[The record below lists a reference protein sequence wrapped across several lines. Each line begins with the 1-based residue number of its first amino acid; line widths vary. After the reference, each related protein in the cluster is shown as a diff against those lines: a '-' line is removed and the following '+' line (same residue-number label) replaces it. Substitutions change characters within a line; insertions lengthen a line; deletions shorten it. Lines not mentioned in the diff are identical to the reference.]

1 MIPGPDRTPAVLCQ
15 ASIRA
20 LLTVA
25 ALNVAVAAAP
35 VRVEAQPSDR
45 IAAGFTWRL
54 IGPAI
59 SGGRIADL
67 EVVPGTQS
75 HIYVGAASGGVWKS
89 VNHGTT
95 WESIFDDAANLSIG
109 DIALAPS
116 DPLEVW
122 VGTGEPNNRN
132 STPWGEGVYHSSDGG
147 RTWRLTGLEETRHI
161 GRIAVH
167 PTDPDIVWVAAL
179 GHLFGPNAERGVYRT
194 TDRGETWTKVLHI
207 DDDTGF
213 VDLALSPADPS
224 IIYAAAYQRRRRAW
238 GFAGGGPGSGIYKS
252 TDGGDSWREVTE
264 GLPEGDKGR
273 IGLAVSAE
281 DPALVMAVV
290 EAEEGGIFKSLDDG
304 ETWTRMNEL
313 NQRPMYYSQL
323 RIDPNDKER
332 IWLVAGSLHRSEDGG
347 ENFEAL
353 PMEIEYNTGV
363 HVDHHDLWIDPRDS
377 RHMILGNDGGLYS
390 TWDDGANWTFIGNIP
405 IAQFYDIDLDLA
417 DPYNVYG
424 GLQDNNSYR
433 GPSRTRR
440 YQGIMNRDWQVLD
453 YGDGMYAETDWSDP
467 GTVYVTS
474 QNAGIVRVNLATGDR
489 KALKPFP
496 PDTTVQ
502 YRFDWKSP
510 ILVSPHDANRVY
522 LGGNRLFVSL
532 DRGESWLATPDL
544 TRQIHQD
551 SLELMGALPDSTTLS
566 KHDGAAGYGE
576 ITAVAESPVEPGVL
590 WIGADDGSVR
600 VSRDHGGSWED
611 LTDRVAAAAGIPFPY
626 YVSWVET
633 SHASAGRVYVSLDG
647 HWDDDYRPLAV
658 VTEDYGDTWRSLAD
672 GLSGAAAVT
681 ATGRVTGGGMASVN
695 VIREHPDNPDLLL
708 VGAENGAF
716 ASLDRGTTWAPLG
729 SGLPA
734 VPVDDIEIH
743 PRENDI
749 VIGTHGRAI
758 WILDD
763 IAPLSHG
770 SAAPGEGV
778 QLFAPRPATL
788 FLYRNDV
795 PSMGQGSFRAENP
808 AFGANI
814 DYRLPTE
821 VEGVVS
827 IDVLDHIGQDIR
839 RLEGPGAAGL
849 NRVTWDLRHDPLPH
863 DTTRYE
869 VPSLD
874 AGPEGPLVLAGTF
887 TIRLT
892 AGGETREQSL
902 EVRPD
907 PQLPVSA
914 EERLARH
921 EFSMALFELQRVAY
935 RQGSD
940 AYEVERRAAESLEAL
955 EGAEDVAAGN
965 LERARELV
973 AEIEEVA
980 DEWRSINADI
990 RNWWTGL
997 RGKFDGGPSTTGS
1010 LTGPSDDHLRRF
1022 ERIRAN
1028 VEATSDRM
1036 SAADDALEALL
1047 ELAGLPP
1054 REIADDTQPVLGN
1067 VRDVRRLLERSYPND
1082 LKRAGISGRVGLW
1095 LWINESGIV
1104 ERRKVRTSSGNDDL
1118 DRAALAVADGMRFDP
1133 AMSDGR
1139 PRAVWV
1145 SQWVT
1150 FAVTG
1155 PGTLQQDRLGRLPKS
1170 RQGWDAR

>member
-1 MIPGPDRTPAVLCQ
+1 MILHPGRTPAVPRRI
-15 ASIRA
+15 SVRA
-20 LLTVA
+20 LAAAAPNVALAA
-25 ALNVAVAAAP
+25 ALNVALASIP
-35 VRVEAQPSDR
+35 PRVEAQSSDR
-45 IAAGFTWRL
+45 IAAGLTWRL

-75 HIYVGAASGGVWKS
+75 HIYIGAASGGVWKS
-89 VNHGTT
+89 LNHGTT
-95 WESIFDDAANLSIG
+95 WEPIFDDAANLSIG

-132 STPWGEGVYHSSDGG
+132 SSPWGQGVYHSSDGG
-147 RTWRLTGLEETRHI
+147 KTWRLAGLEETRHI

-194 TDRGETWTKVLHI
+194 TDRGETWAKVLHI

-213 VDLALSPADPS
+213 VDLALNPADPS
-224 IIYAAAYQRRRRAW
+224 IVYAAAYQRRRRAW

-252 TDGGDSWREVTE
+252 TDGGDSWREVTG

-273 IGLAVSAE
+273 IGLAVSAR
-281 DPALVMAVV
+281 DPALVTAVV
-290 EAEEGGIFKSLDDG
+290 EAEAGGIFVSRDRG
-304 ETWTRMNEL
+304 ESWTRVNEL

-323 RIDPNDKER
+323 RIDPNDEGR

-347 ENFEAL
+347 HTFEAL
-353 PMEIEYNTGV
+353 PMEVEYNTGV
-363 HVDHHDLWIDPRDS
+363 HVDHHDLWIDPEDS

-390 TWDDGANWTFIGNIP
+390 TWDGGDHWTFIGNIP

-417 DPYNVYG
+417 DPYQVYG

-453 YGDGMYAETDWSDP
+453 YGDGMYAETDWSDL
-467 GTVYVTS
+467 GTVYLTS

-496 PDTTVQ
+496 PDTTVS

-510 ILVSPHDANRVY
+510 ILVSPHDPNRVY
-522 LGGNRLFVSL
+522 LGGNRLFISN
-532 DRGESWLATPDL
+532 DRGESWRATEDL

-551 SLELMGALPDSTTLS
+551 SLELMGVRPDSTTLS
-566 KHDGAAGYGE
+566 KHDGASGYGE
-576 ITAVAESPVEPGVL
+576 ITAVAESPVEAGLL

-600 VSRDHGGSWED
+600 VSRDDGAHWED
-611 LTDRVAAAAGIPFPY
+611 LTDRVAGAAGLPFPY
-626 YVSWVET
+626 YVSWVEA
-633 SHASAGRVYVSLDG
+633 SHAEAGRAYVSLDG
-647 HWDDDYRPLAV
+647 HWDDDYGPLAV
-658 VTEDYGDTWRSLAD
+658 VTEDFGETWRSLEE
-672 GLSGAAAVT
+672 GLKGAAAVT
-681 ATGRVTGGGMASVN
+681 ATGRATGGGMASVN
-695 VIREHPDNPDLLL
+695 VIREHPANPDLLIA
-708 VGAENGAF
+708 GAENGAF
-716 ASLDRGTTWAPLG
+716 ASLDRGATWAALG

-749 VIGTHGRAI
+749 VLGTHGRAI

-763 IAPLSHG
+763 ITPLSQR
-770 SAAPGEGV
+770 SPAAATNGGAV
-778 QLFAPRPATL
+778 RLFTPRPATL

-795 PSMGQGSFRAENP
+795 PSMGQGTFRAENP

-814 DYRLPTE
+814 DYWLPGE
-821 VEGVVS
+821 IAGGVS
-827 IDVLDHIGQDIR
+827 IDVLDHGGRNVR

-849 NRVTWDLRHDPLPH
+849 NRVAWDLRHDPLPH
-863 DTTRYE
+863 DTARYE

-874 AGPEGPLVLAGTF
+874 AGPEGPLVLAGVF
-887 TIRLT
+887 TVRLT

-907 PQLPVSA
+907 PELPVST
-914 EERLARH
+914 EERLARY
-921 EFSMALFELQRVAY
+921 EFTMALFELQRVAY
-935 RQGSD
+935 EEGSE
-940 AYEVERRAAESLEAL
+940 AYDVERRASELFEML
-955 EGAEDVAAGN
+955 EGAEDVAAEG

-980 DEWRSINADI
+980 DEWRSINGDI

-1010 LTGPSDDHLRRF
+1010 LTGPSDDHRRRL
-1022 ERIRAN
+1022 ERIRAE
-1028 VEATSDRM
+1028 VEAASARR
-1036 SAADDALEALL
+1036 SAAVDALEALGN
-1047 ELAGLPP
+1047 LAGAGTSP
-1054 REIADDTQPVLGN
+1054 N
-1067 VRDVRRLLERSYPND
+1067 RDGGE
-1082 LKRAGISGRVGLW
+1082 
-1095 LWINESGIV
+1095 
-1104 ERRKVRTSSGNDDL
+1104 
-1118 DRAALAVADGMRFDP
+1118 DG
-1133 AMSDGR
+1133 
-1139 PRAVWV
+1139 
-1145 SQWVT
+1145 
-1150 FAVTG
+1150 
-1155 PGTLQQDRLGRLPKS
+1155 
-1170 RQGWDAR
+1170 

>member
-1 MIPGPDRTPAVLCQ
+1 MISRPDRAPAGLCRI
-15 ASIRA
+15 SVRA
-20 LLTVA
+20 LVSMA
-25 ALNVAVAAAP
+25 ALNVALAVP
-35 VRVEAQPSDR
+35 PPRVEAQATGSPAGEARAVER
-45 IAAGFTWRL
+45 IAAGLTWRL

-95 WESIFDDAANLSIG
+95 WTPIFDDAANLSVG

-132 STPWGEGVYHSSDGG
+132 SSPWGEGVYHSSDGG
-147 RTWRLTGLEETRHI
+147 KAWRLTGLEETRHI
-161 GRIAVH
+161 GRIVVH
-167 PTDPDIVWVAAL
+167 PEDPDIVWVAAL
-179 GHLFGPNAERGVYRT
+179 GHLFGPNPERGVYRT
-194 TDRGETWTKVLHI
+194 TDRGATWEKVLHI

-213 VDLALSPADPS
+213 VDLALNPGDPS
-224 IIYAAAYQRRRRAW
+224 MVYAAAYQRRRRAW

-264 GLPEGDKGR
+264 GLPDGNKGR
-273 IGLAVSAE
+273 IGLAVSGR

-290 EAEEGGIFKSLDDG
+290 EAEEGGIFLSRDRG
-304 ETWTRMNEL
+304 ETWARVNEL

-323 RIDPNDKER
+323 RIDPNDEDR
-332 IWLVAGSLHRSEDGG
+332 VWLVAGSLHRSEDGG

-390 TWDDGANWTFIGNIP
+390 TWDGGDHWTFIGNIP

-417 DPYNVYG
+417 DPYHVYG

-453 YGDGMYAETDWSDP
+453 YGDGMYAETDWSDL

-496 PDTTVQ
+496 PDTTVS

-510 ILVSPHDANRVY
+510 ILVSPHDAARVY
-522 LGGNRLFVSL
+522 LGGNRLFLSL
-532 DRGESWLATPDL
+532 DRGESWLATDDL

-551 SLELMGALPDSTTLS
+551 SLELMGMRPDSTTLS
-566 KHDGAAGYGE
+566 KHDGASGYGE
-576 ITAVAESPVEPGVL
+576 ITAVAESPVEQGVL

-600 VSRDHGGSWED
+600 VSRDGGGTWED
-611 LTDRVAAAAGIPFPY
+611 LTDRVAAAAGLPFPY

-633 SHASAGRVYVSLDG
+633 SHAAAGRAYVSLDG

-658 VTEDYGDTWRSLAD
+658 VTDDYGDTWRSLAE
-672 GLSGAAAVT
+672 GLSGAAALT
-681 ATGRVTGGGMASVN
+681 ATGRPTGGGMASVN

-716 ASLDRGTTWAPLG
+716 ASLDRGTTWAALG
-729 SGLPA
+729 AGLPA

-743 PRENDI
+743 PRDND
-749 VIGTHGRAI
+749 VVLGTHGRAI

-763 IAPLSHG
+763 ISPLSQG
-770 SAAPGEGV
+770 SAEAEANGGP

-814 DYRLPTE
+814 DYRLPMETQGM
-821 VEGVVS
+821 VT
-827 IDVLDHIGQDIR
+827 IDVLDHVGQDIR
-839 RLEGPGAAGL
+839 RLEGSGAAGL
-849 NRVTWDLRHDPLPH
+849 NRITWDLRHDPLSQ

-874 AGPEGPLVLAGTF
+874 AGPEGPFVLPGMF
-887 TIRLT
+887 TVRLT
-892 AGGETREQSL
+892 AGAETREQPL

-907 PQLPVSA
+907 PEMPATAA
-914 EERLARH
+914 ERRARY
-921 EFSMALFELQRVAY
+921 EFTMALFELQRVAY
-935 RQGSD
+935 QEGSD
-940 AYEVERRAAESLEAL
+940 AYDVERRASEALEAL
-955 EGAEDVAAGN
+955 EGAEDVAAED
-965 LERARELV
+965 LQRARELV
-973 AEIEEVA
+973 AEIEGIA
-980 DEWRSINADI
+980 DEWRSINSDI

-1010 LTGPSDDHLRRF
+1010 LTGPSDDQQRRL
-1022 ERIRAN
+1022 EQIRAK
-1028 VEATSDRM
+1028 VEAV
-1036 SAADDALEALL
+1036 AARRRAAEDAFDVLL

-1054 REIADDTQPVLGN
+1054 REVRTETMPVLSN
-1067 VRDVRRLLERSYPND
+1067 VDEVRRLLVRFYPED
-1082 LKRAGISGRVGLW
+1082 LKSAGIGGRVQVW
-1095 LWINESGIV
+1095 FRVNESGV
-1104 ERRKVRTSSGNDDL
+1104 VGRRKLRRSSGYDAL
-1118 DRAALAVADGMRFDP
+1118 DAAALAVARGMRFDP
-1133 AMSDGR
+1133 ATHDGER
-1139 PRAVWV
+1139 SAVWV
-1145 SQWVT
+1145 SQWIT
-1150 FAVTG
+1150 FEV
-1155 PGTLQQDRLGRLPKS
+1155 R
-1170 RQGWDAR
+1170 

>member
-1 MIPGPDRTPAVLCQ
+1 MILRSDRTPAGLCRI
-15 ASIRA
+15 SVRA
-20 LLTVA
+20 LASMA
-25 ALNVAVAAAP
+25 ALNVALAAAP
-35 VRVEAQPSDR
+35 PRAEAQATGSPAGEARPVER
-45 IAAGFTWRL
+45 IAAGLTWRL

-95 WESIFDDAANLSIG
+95 WTSIFDDAANLSVG

-132 STPWGEGVYHSSDGG
+132 SSPWGEGVYHSSDGG
-147 RTWRLTGLEETRHI
+147 KTWRLTELEETRHI
-161 GRIAVH
+161 GRIVVH
-167 PTDPDIVWVAAL
+167 PTDPDVVWVAAL
-179 GHLFGPNAERGVYRT
+179 GHLFGPNPERGVYRT
-194 TDRGETWTKVLHI
+194 TDRGETWQKVLHI

-213 VDLALSPADPS
+213 VDLALNPADPS
-224 IIYAAAYQRRRRAW
+224 VLYAAAYQRRRRAW

-252 TDGGDSWREVTE
+252 TDGGDSWQEVTE

-273 IGLAVSAE
+273 IGLAVSGR

-290 EAEEGGIFKSLDDG
+290 EAEEGGIFISRDRG
-304 ETWTRMNEL
+304 ETWARVNEL

-323 RIDPNDKER
+323 RIDPNDEER
-332 IWLVAGSLHRSEDGG
+332 VWLVAGSLHRSEDGG

-390 TWDDGANWTFIGNIP
+390 TWDGGDHWTFIGNIP

-417 DPYNVYG
+417 DPYHVYG

-453 YGDGMYAETDWSDP
+453 YGDGMYAETDWSDL

-496 PDTTVQ
+496 PDTTVS

-510 ILVSPHDANRVY
+510 ILVSPHDASRVY
-522 LGGNRLFVSL
+522 LGGNRLFISG
-532 DRGESWLATPDL
+532 DRGESWRATDDL

-551 SLELMGALPDSTTLS
+551 SLELMGMRPDSTTLS
-566 KHDGAAGYGE
+566 KHDGASGYGE
-576 ITAVAESPVEPGVL
+576 ITAVAESPVEQGVL

-600 VSRDHGGSWED
+600 VSRDGGGTWED
-611 LTDRVAAAAGIPFPY
+611 LTDRVAAAAGLPFPY

-633 SHASAGRVYVSLDG
+633 SHAAAGRAYVSLDG

-658 VTEDYGDTWRSLAD
+658 VTDDYGATWQSLAD

-681 ATGRVTGGGMASVN
+681 ATGRPTGGGMASVN

-716 ASLDRGTTWAPLG
+716 ASLDRGVTWAALG

-743 PRENDI
+743 PREND
-749 VIGTHGRAI
+749 VVLGTHGRAI

-763 IAPLSHG
+763 ISPLSQG
-770 SAAPGEGV
+770 SADAEADDSP

-814 DYRLPTE
+814 DYRLAE
-821 VEGVVS
+821 VMNDGVS
-827 IDVLDHIGQDIR
+827 IEVLDGDGRQVR
-839 RLEGPGAAGL
+839 TLGGPGATGL

-863 DTTRYE
+863 DTAQYE

-874 AGPEGPLVLAGTF
+874 AGPEGPFVLAGTF
-887 TIRLT
+887 TVRLS
-892 AGGETREQSL
+892 AGGEAREQSL

-907 PQLPVSA
+907 PELPVSA

-921 EFSMALFELQRVAY
+921 EFTMALFDLQSVAY
-935 RQGSD
+935 ERGIE
-940 AYEVERRAAESLEAL
+940 AYALERRASDVLEAL
-955 EGAEDVAAGN
+955 ESAEDVAGDD
-965 LERARELV
+965 LERAREL
-973 AEIEEVA
+973 AGEIEQIA
-980 DEWRSINADI
+980 DAWRSLNSDI

-997 RGKFDGGPSTTGS
+997 RGKFDGGVSTTGS
-1010 LTGPSDDHLRRF
+1010 LTGPSDDHRRRLEQIRGEAEAASARLDTALEETAPQLDALLSPP
-1022 ERIRAN
+1022 ERI
-1028 VEATSDRM
+1028 
-1036 SAADDALEALL
+1036 
-1047 ELAGLPP
+1047 
-1054 REIADDTQPVLGN
+1054 I
-1067 VRDVRRLLERSYPND
+1067 
-1082 LKRAGISGRVGLW
+1082 
-1095 LWINESGIV
+1095 
-1104 ERRKVRTSSGNDDL
+1104 
-1118 DRAALAVADGMRFDP
+1118 
-1133 AMSDGR
+1133 
-1139 PRAVWV
+1139 
-1145 SQWVT
+1145 
-1150 FAVTG
+1150 
-1155 PGTLQQDRLGRLPKS
+1155 
-1170 RQGWDAR
+1170 

>member
-1 MIPGPDRTPAVLCQ
+1 MM
-15 ASIRA
+15 IRA
-20 LLTVA
+20 LLSLGA
-25 ALNVAVAAAP
+25 MQLGLAAAP
-35 VRVEAQPSDR
+35 PLAEAQSSGR

-54 IGPAI
+54 IGPAV
-59 SGGRIADL
+59 SGGRINDL

-95 WESIFDDAANLSIG
+95 WTPIFDDAANLSIG

-147 RTWRLTGLEETRHI
+147 KTWRLTGLEETRHI

-167 PTDPDIVWVAAL
+167 PTNPDIVWVAAL
-179 GHLFGPNAERGVYRT
+179 GHLFGPNPERGVYRT
-194 TDRGETWTKVLHI
+194 TDRGETWEKVLHI

-213 VDLALSPADPS
+213 VDLALNPADPS
-224 IIYAAAYQRRRRAW
+224 MLYAAAYQRRRRAW
-238 GFAGGGPGSGIYKS
+238 GFAGGGPGSGIYRS
-252 TDGGDSWREVTE
+252 TDGGDSWHEVTE

-273 IGLAVSAE
+273 IGLAVSAR

-290 EAEEGGIFKSLDDG
+290 EAEEGGIFKSRDHG
-304 ETWTRMNEL
+304 ETWTRVNEL

-323 RIDPNDKER
+323 RIDPNDEDR
-332 IWLVAGSLHRSEDGG
+332 VWLVAGSLHRSEDGG
-347 ENFEAL
+347 DTFEAL

-363 HVDHHDLWIDPRDS
+363 HVDHHDLWIDPEDS

-390 TWDDGANWTFIGNIP
+390 TWDDGDNWTFIGNIP

-417 DPYNVYG
+417 DPYHVYG

-440 YQGIMNRDWQVLD
+440 YHGILNRDWQVLD
-453 YGDGMYAETDWSDP
+453 YGDGMYAETDWGDL

-496 PDTTVQ
+496 PDTTVS

-522 LGGNRLFVSL
+522 LGGNRLFISD
-532 DRGESWLATPDL
+532 DRGESWRATEDL

-551 SLELMGALPDSTTLS
+551 SLELMGARPDSTTLS
-566 KHDGAAGYGE
+566 KHDGASGYGE
-576 ITAVAESPVEPGVL
+576 ITAVAESPVEAGVL

-600 VSRDHGGSWED
+600 VSRDGGTRWED
-611 LTDRVAAAAGIPFPY
+611 LTDRVTAAAGVPFPY

-633 SHASAGRVYVSLDG
+633 SYAEAGRAYVSLDG
-647 HWDDDYRPLAV
+647 HWDDDYGPHAV
-658 VTEDYGDTWRSLAD
+658 VTEDYGETWRSLAD
-672 GLSGAAAVT
+672 GLNGAAAVT
-681 ATGRVTGGGMASVN
+681 ATGRATGGGMASVN

-716 ASLDRGTTWAPLG
+716 ASLDRGETWAPLG

-743 PRENDI
+743 PREND
-749 VIGTHGRAI
+749 VVLGTHGRAI

-763 IAPLSHG
+763 ITPLSQG
-770 SAAPGEGV
+770 SAAAGDDL

-795 PSMGQGSFRAENP
+795 PSMGQGTFRAENP

-814 DYRLPTE
+814 DYRLPE
-821 VEGVVS
+821 EMPGGVT
-827 IDVLDHIGQDIR
+827 IDVLDQAGREIR
-839 RLEGPGAAGL
+839 RQDGPGAAGL

-887 TIRLT
+887 TVRLT
-892 AGGETREQSL
+892 VGGETREQSL

-907 PQLPVSA
+907 PELPVAA
-914 EERLARH
+914 EERLARYQ
-921 EFSMALFELQRVAY
+921 FTMDLFDLQRLAY
-935 RQGSD
+935 DRGIE
-940 AYEVERRAAESLEAL
+940 AYDLERRASDVLEAL
-955 EGAEDVAAGN
+955 EGAEGVAAED
-965 LERARELV
+965 LERAREL
-973 AEIEEVA
+973 AGEIEELA
-980 DEWRSINADI
+980 DAWRSINDDI

-997 RGKFDGGPSTTGS
+997 RGKFDGGVSTTGS
-1010 LTGPSDDHLRRF
+1010 LTGPSDDHRRRLEQIRAETEAASARLDAALEDAAPQLDALREAGSPSAAMRDS
-1022 ERIRAN
+1022 IRAN
-1028 VEATSDRM
+1028 
-1036 SAADDALEALL
+1036 
-1047 ELAGLPP
+1047 G
-1054 REIADDTQPVLGN
+1054 VL
-1067 VRDVRRLLERSYPND
+1067 
-1082 LKRAGISGRVGLW
+1082 
-1095 LWINESGIV
+1095 
-1104 ERRKVRTSSGNDDL
+1104 
-1118 DRAALAVADGMRFDP
+1118 
-1133 AMSDGR
+1133 R
-1139 PRAVWV
+1139 P
-1145 SQWVT
+1145 
-1150 FAVTG
+1150 
-1155 PGTLQQDRLGRLPKS
+1155 
-1170 RQGWDAR
+1170 